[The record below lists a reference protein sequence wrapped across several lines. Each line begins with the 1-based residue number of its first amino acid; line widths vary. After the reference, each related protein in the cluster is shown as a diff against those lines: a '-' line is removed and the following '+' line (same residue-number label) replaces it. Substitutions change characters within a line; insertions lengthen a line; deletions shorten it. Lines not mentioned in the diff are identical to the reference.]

1 MMDRN
6 ARPILELA
14 PTQWARF
21 VLRMSPAA
29 GSIDEKEA
37 LRLASL
43 ALHAGR
49 TASIKIPFGAT
60 PYDFADD
67 LGILIFFNQDLRPEI
82 RFAECH
88 TLRGKTTITVFEEN
102 LHRIQHAITEAASL
116 GVEIDLD
123 PLELILWHELFHGME
138 HKSLYTDLLT
148 ARAELCR
155 LGPFTRTCRLRSL
168 SEIGAMAFACSACNW
183 NFNPLILNYWLL
195 ASYDKQEA
203 ERFAH
208 ALLSNHGHVQLSK

>member
-1 MMDRN
+1 MDRN
-6 ARPILELA
+6 ARPILEIA

-88 TLRGKTTITVFEEN
+88 TLRGKTTITVFEEH

-138 HKSLYTDLLT
+138 MH
-148 ARAELCR
+148 CQH
-155 LGPFTRTCRLRSL
+155 FTRLHS
-168 SEIGAMAFACSACNW
+168 
-183 NFNPLILNYWLL
+183 
-195 ASYDKQEA
+195 ASYSFICFTSRYSYPFVLHQEKSKIVVN
-203 ERFAH
+203 
-208 ALLSNHGHVQLSK
+208 LLSPQDICCQTFRR